1 MDDRHEISETAWKV
15 FRYFLSCLILT
26 AVIYLYTRKAETIA
40 YEVGLTHGKQR
51 YWDSYDARVEMH
63 KRRQA
68 AATEEKV
75 EGKSNG

>member
-1 MDDRHEISETAWKV
+1 MDEKHEISNAAWRCIK
-15 FRYFLSCLILT
+15 YYGICLVLAI
-26 AVIYLYTRKAETIA
+26 VLYTFTRKAEHTA
-40 YEVGLTHGKQR
+40 YEVGVAQGKQR